1 MVSCGALASVF
12 GSFSLNAVFIF
23 PVEPCLGWDGRP
35 FIVQRKLIYTWKWK
49 RASAVGCPGFFDG
62 SALSLLGFRRAFRVV
77 IHLHACGLCLLS
89 PSPLLGPAFLLP
101 LPPPSPVPYAS
112 REVYL
117 LYLLAAAT
125 LGHPQGSELHG
136 LFVQQT
142 LSPGEGFLGEIL
154 FPWKYAFS
162 RVAAVQHVH
171 SLGSRWKDLLKI
183 KPARGQQK
191 SSAGRGA
198 CCQD

>member
-125 LGHPQGSELHG
+125 LGPSPRLRASWPVCAANPLSWRGFPGRDPVSLEVCLLPCSSCPACAQSGKPLEG
-136 LFVQQT
+136 LTQNKT
-142 LSPGEGFLGEIL
+142 
-154 FPWKYAFS
+154 
-162 RVAAVQHVH
+162 
-171 SLGSRWKDLLKI
+171 
-183 KPARGQQK
+183 
-191 SSAGRGA
+191 
-198 CCQD
+198 C

>member
-1 MVSCGALASVF
+1 MKVWRKTDGFLWGSGFCVW
-12 GSFSLNAVFIF
+12 SFSLNAVFIF

-35 FIVQRKLIYTWKWK
+35 FIVQWKLIYTWKWK

-125 LGHPQGSELHG
+125 LGHPQGSEHG
-136 LFVQQT
+136 GTTAQSFMACLCSKPSLLERV
-142 LSPGEGFLGEIL
+142 SWERSCFLGSM
-154 FPWKYAFS
+154 PS
-162 RVAAVQHVH
+162 PV
-171 SLGSRWKDLLKI
+171 
-183 KPARGQQK
+183 
-191 SSAGRGA
+191 
-198 CCQD
+198 